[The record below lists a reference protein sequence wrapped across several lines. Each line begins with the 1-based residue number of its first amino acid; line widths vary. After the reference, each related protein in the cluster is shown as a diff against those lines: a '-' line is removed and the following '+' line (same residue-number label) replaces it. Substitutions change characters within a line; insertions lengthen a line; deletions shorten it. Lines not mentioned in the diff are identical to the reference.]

1 MNENIDPNTALF
13 NDEVEDRGRNR
24 SRDQSDSDVMPRDL
38 GDVMSA
44 LRKPSQS
51 YTFPSNPT
59 STSKDRMML
68 EGESSIDLHVT
79 RQNRSNRTQNLD
91 SESGIETKLNSS
103 ISMSARVRKGYVEE
117 GGALFSW
124 DTAYRSLS
132 TDPIRRRARS
142 AHPQSSIQS
151 TVTRPD
157 PLPSSSSSSVA
168 TAATAVVVVRG
179 AVREKKNGVR
189 PVRCRGAS
197 ALPTS
202 SSKAR
207 VTAAE
212 ASMSSG
218 YQTRRP
224 SRSHSP
230 HHRPH
235 RATASTVCNVLEG
248 LASVG
253 GGRATSTV
261 RRVDFIPGGCTDGK
275 EFNTYAN
282 SSKIAKAA
290 HYHNAALTTRL
301 ECYNMHCRHC
311 QTTRKLINTP
321 ILFLH
326 VNQDP
331 YIIYL
336 PP

>member
-1 MNENIDPNTALF
+1 MNENTDPNTALF
-13 NDEVEDRGRNR
+13 NDKDQDRGRSRNRNR
-24 SRDQSDSDVMPRDL
+24 SRDQSNTNAMPHDV
-38 GDVMSA
+38 GEATSA
-44 LRKPSQS
+44 FKKPSQS
-51 YTFPSNPT
+51 YTLPSNST
-59 STSKDRMML
+59 STSKDRTIS
-68 EGESSIDLHVT
+68 EGETSSDLHAT
-79 RQNRSNRTQNLD
+79 RQNRSYSTHNLD

-103 ISMSARVRKGYVEE
+103 ISMSARARKGYVEE

-132 TDPIRRRARS
+132 KDPRRRARS
-142 AHPQSSIQS
+142 VHHRSNIQS
-151 TVTRPD
+151 TVTQHD
-157 PLPSSSSSSVA
+157 PLPSSSSSVATTVAA
-168 TAATAVVVVRG
+168 TAAVATTAAAGVGVRG
-179 AVREKKNGVR
+179 AVREKRNGVR

-218 YQTRRP
+218 YQTLRP

-230 HHRPH
+230 HHRLH
-235 RATASTVCNVLEG
+235 RATPPTVCNVLEG

-253 GGRATSTV
+253 GGRASSTV

-290 HYHNAALTTRL
+290 LYHNAALSTRL
-301 ECYNMHCRHC
+301 
-311 QTTRKLINTP
+311 
-321 ILFLH
+321 
-326 VNQDP
+326 
-331 YIIYL
+331 
-336 PP
+336 

>member
-1 MNENIDPNTALF
+1 
-13 NDEVEDRGRNR
+13 
-24 SRDQSDSDVMPRDL
+24 MPRDV
-38 GDVMSA
+38 GEAMSA
-44 LRKPSQS
+44 FRKPSQS
-51 YTFPSNPT
+51 YTFPSNST
-59 STSKDRMML
+59 STSKDRTIP
-68 EGESSIDLHVT
+68 EEETSSDLHAT
-79 RQNRSNRTQNLD
+79 RQNRGYSTQNLD

-103 ISMSARVRKGYVEE
+103 ISMSARARKGYVEE

-132 TDPIRRRARS
+132 KDPAMRRARS
-142 AHPQSSIQS
+142 AHPRSNIQS
-151 TVTRPD
+151 TVTQPD

-168 TAATAVVVVRG
+168 TAATATAAGVRG
-179 AVREKKNGVR
+179 TVREKKNGVR

-212 ASMSSG
+212 APMSSG
-218 YQTRRP
+218 CQTHRP

-230 HHRPH
+230 HHRPF
-235 RATASTVCNVLEG
+235 RGNPSTVCNFLEG

-253 GGRATSTV
+253 GGRASSTL

-290 HYHNAALTTRL
+290 LYHNAALSTRL
-301 ECYNMHCRHC
+301 
-311 QTTRKLINTP
+311 
-321 ILFLH
+321 
-326 VNQDP
+326 
-331 YIIYL
+331 
-336 PP
+336 